1 MTRTRKF
8 TVILTAIAAIV
19 LIVAAILNATVISPW
34 LEEKRAQKEHA
45 RRVEEYRA
53 AKREIFA
60 EENAE
65 RQDYDIAFIGDSITD
80 LYNVKEFFPDLVVTN
95 RGIGGD
101 TTYDLE
107 GRLEISLFEIKPRV
121 VVMLIGTNNL
131 DSMFENYER
140 IILSILERLPDTKL
154 VICEMPPTRGMWKE
168 WNQKIVKGNVKV
180 RELADKYDL
189 TCVDYFTP
197 LYDTVNCEFDKRYT
211 DDDLHPNHA
220 GYEVITEVLSPIVY
234 NLLGKE

>member
-80 LYNVKEFFPDLVVTN
+80 LYNVKEFFPDLAVTN

-107 GRLEISLFEIKPRV
+107 GRLEISLTAGGIYIFPRY
-121 VVMLIGTNNL
+121 
-131 DSMFENYER
+131 SR
-140 IILSILERLPDTKL
+140 IISDFKEAAILFVLGVGLERQGDDCTYGVLLCRLDRVALCALALPQMRLITAVSTRQHAHLVAHHKARIKSYTKL
-154 VICEMPPTRGMWKE
+154 
-168 WNQKIVKGNVKV
+168 
-180 RELADKYDL
+180 
-189 TCVDYFTP
+189 
-197 LYDTVNCEFDKRYT
+197 T
-211 DDDLHPNHA
+211 DDIHCLSVMA
-220 GYEVITEVLSPIVY
+220 GFA
-234 NLLGKE
+234 